1 MPLAGLKALSAEL
14 VAAKWIGTKKGSDLM
29 ANQMNALGLR
39 YETNLVLDGPKL
51 DRTS

>member
-39 YETNLVLDGPKL
+39 YETNLVLG
-51 DRTS
+51 RTS